1 MKLGQIFQS
10 ILGCCTVSFWMEI
23 CEIIAF
29 ATAMQW
35 VEIFYKRGKFGFWY
49 GATPLCYIILNLFQ
63 WQRKKN
69 LAVMCHIL
77 CLVKTNKPKKVKITT
92 KPPVLFHQKGK
103 CRIIWYCPIAVKG
116 EVCGN
121 YWTVLDS
128 SPPVFPLLLKIQ
140 PSWCDEETWPDQKK
154 DKRQYIFSPFE
165 NPHDDDQPGD
175 DTLSISILICH
186 ILLIKFYGY
195 DFVYPFCLLD
205 LNS

>member
-1 MKLGQIFQS
+1 M
-10 ILGCCTVSFWMEI
+10 
-23 CEIIAF
+23 IAKEESCNV
-29 ATAMQW
+29 W
-35 VEIFYKRGKFGFWY
+35 HSVFGEDKQTKESQDY
-49 GATPLCYIILNLFQ
+49 
-63 WQRKKN
+63 
-69 LAVMCHIL
+69 
-77 CLVKTNKPKKVKITT
+77 NKVTIR
-92 KPPVLFHQKGK
+92 PPVLFRQKGK

-165 NPHDDDQPGD
+165 NPHDDDRPGD

-186 ILLIKFYGY
+186 ILLIKFYVHIALFIH
-195 DFVYPFCLLD
+195 FVCLTWI
-205 LNS
+205 LNDPNSNYSS